1 MNDPYNLNRFI
12 RAQSGIFDEVVA
24 ELQAGKK
31 HGHWM
36 WFVFPQLQGLGRS
49 EVARQYSIT
58 SIAEAR
64 AYLQHEILGPRLREC
79 SRLVSI
85 IQNQSIEEIFGWPD
99 CLKLHSSMTLFARS
113 TSDNQI
119 FLLVLE
125 KYFNGVEDQQTLDR
139 L

>member
-12 RAQSGIFDEVVA
+12 RAQSDIFDEVVA
-24 ELQAGKK
+24 ELRAGKK
-31 HGHWM
+31 HSHWM

-49 EVARQYSIT
+49 EVARRYSIT

-79 SRLVSI
+79 SRSVSI

-99 CLKLHSSMTLFARS
+99 YLKLHSSMTLFARS

-125 KYFNGVEDQQTLDR
+125 KYFNGIEDQQTLDR